1 MARIRLEQILS
12 NLSYI
17 TGSNVL
23 HVSGSL
29 NIIQTNPNHPALTA
43 SGSIGI
49 ANSPGIASGSITG
62 SGNIDG
68 GTF

>member
-29 NIIQTNPNHPALTA
+29 NIIQTNPNNPALTA

>member
-1 MARIRLEQILS
+1 MAWIRLEQILS
-12 NLSYI
+12 NLSYN

-23 HVSGSL
+23 YVSGSFNITQTNSNYSALTVSGSL
-29 NIIQTNPNHPALTA
+29 DM
-43 SGSIGI
+43 
-49 ANSPGIASGSITG
+49 ANSPGISSGSITG

>member
-12 NLSYI
+12 NLSYD

-23 HVSGSL
+23 QISGAL
-29 NIIQTNPNHPALTA
+29 DITQTDPLYPALTNSGSFYVVDSPGVA
-43 SGSIGI
+43 SGSY
-49 ANSPGIASGSITG
+49 N
-62 SGNIDG
+62 GNAIDG